1 MDQEISAIE
10 SAQQELNHLNSAIE
24 SAQQE
29 FSLLKEKVL
38 KLMEQH
44 DAILNLF
51 HEYRFKLTE
60 FPVGREFLKK
70 YVEIMKS

>member
-1 MDQEISAIE
+1 MNQD
-10 SAQQELNHLNSAIE
+10 NSAIE
-24 SAQQE
+24 SSQQE

-38 KLMEQH
+38 KLMERH

-51 HEYRFKLTE
+51 HEYRFELSKSPT
-60 FPVGREFLKK
+60 GQEFLKK

>member
-1 MDQEISAIE
+1 MNQDNSAIE
-10 SAQQELNHLNSAIE
+10 SAQQEFGLLKETVE
-24 SAQQE
+24 SAQRE

-51 HEYRFKLTE
+51 HEYRFELTKS
-60 FPVGREFLKK
+60 PTGQEFLKK
-70 YVEIMKS
+70 YVEIMKR

>member
-1 MDQEISAIE
+1 MNQNI
-10 SAQQELNHLNSAIE
+10 SAIE

-51 HEYRFKLTE
+51 HEYRFELTKS
-60 FPVGREFLKK
+60 PAGQEFLKK
-70 YVEIMKS
+70 YVEIMRR

>member
-1 MDQEISAIE
+1 MDQ
-10 SAQQELNHLNSAIE
+10 NKSAIE

-29 FSLLKEKVL
+29 FSFLKEKVL

-51 HEYRFKLTE
+51 HEYRFELTKS
-60 FPVGREFLKK
+60 PTGQEFLKK